1 MPLSKLAV
9 SKKFVGLRQVYRAL
23 QAGRIENFFLAK
35 DVHKPEITLVVEE
48 CKRQGLEIE
57 WVENAIMLGRACL
70 IERGAAAAGTEKIS
84 GAEF

>member
-23 QAGRIENFFLAK
+23 LAGRIEKIFLAR
-35 DVHKPEITLVVEE
+35 DVKKPEITLIVEE
-48 CKRQGLEIE
+48 CKRQDLEVE

-84 GAEF
+84 SAEF

>member
-9 SKKFVGLRQVYRAL
+9 SKKVVGLRQVYRAL
-23 QAGRIENFFLAK
+23 QAGRIENIFLAK
-35 DVHKPEITLVVEE
+35 GVRKPEITLIVEE
-48 CKRQGLEIE
+48 CRRQGLEVE

-70 IERGAAAAGTEKIS
+70 IERVAAEKKKKKVS

>member
-1 MPLSKLAV
+1 MPLRKLAV

-23 QAGRIENFFLAK
+23 LVGRIEKIFLAR
-35 DVHKPEITLVVEE
+35 DVKKPELTLIVEE

-84 GAEF
+84 SAEF